1 MHKVRR
7 ARREDREQ
15 LAAMRV
21 LLWPDGSFDEHFEE
35 LEGALTT
42 GMNGTLPVAIF
53 VSESADGT
61 LSGFIEVGLRSHAD
75 GCESSRPVGFV
86 EGWFVREEH
95 RHRGIGKELMS
106 AAEEWSRNQRC
117 REMASD
123 ALIDNPKSHSAHE
136 ALGFEVVDR
145 CVHFRKSLERE

>member
-21 LLWPDGSFDEHFEE
+21 LLWPGGSFEEHFGE
-35 LEGALTT
+35 LEDALSI
-42 GMNGTLPVAIF
+42 GMNGTLPMAVFVAE
-53 VSESADGT
+53 SEDGRLT
-61 LSGFIEVGLRSHAD
+61 GFIEVGLRSHAD
-75 GCESSRPVGFV
+75 GCDPSRPVGFV
-86 EGWFVREEH
+86 EGWFVREDH
-95 RHRGIGKELMS
+95 RHRGIGRDLMS

-123 ALIDNPKSHSAHE
+123 APIENHASHSAHE

-145 CVHFRKSLERE
+145 CIHFRKPL